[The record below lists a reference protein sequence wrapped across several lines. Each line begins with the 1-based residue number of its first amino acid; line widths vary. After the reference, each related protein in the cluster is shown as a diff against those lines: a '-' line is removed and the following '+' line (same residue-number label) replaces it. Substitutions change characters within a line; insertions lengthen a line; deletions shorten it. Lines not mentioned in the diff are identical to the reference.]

1 MDDTRRRFT
10 IADGMILVAATAAA
24 LATAKSFP
32 PRPRSALLPWAA
44 EIPKLTWAGLI
55 FTLALI
61 PIRLRRPRPGRDDLW
76 RRPGWVSCISVAI
89 ALAVLLLQESLS
101 FATIFRANPVALF
114 SPGTD
119 LAFFRN
125 KIGQIQ
131 TQGIIAIAA
140 TWSVLA
146 CGGRWESEPGW
157 IDRAGRVIGVYWIV
171 IGLVNWSYGLFV

>member
-32 PRPRSALLPWAA
+32 PRPRHALLPWAA

-76 RRPGWVSCISVAI
+76 RRPGWVACVSVAI
-89 ALAVLLLQESLS
+89 ALVIVFLQACLS
-101 FATIFRANPVALF
+101 YAIILRANPAFLF

-119 LAFFRN
+119 LSFFRN
-125 KIGQIQ
+125 NIGHIQ
-131 TQGIIAIAA
+131 TQAITAVAA
-140 TWSVLA
+140 AWSVLA
-146 CGGRWESEPGW
+146 CGGLWESEPGW
-157 IDRAGRVIGVYWIV
+157 IDRAGRVIGVYWIL
-171 IGLVNWSYGLFV
+171 IGLVDWSIGLFV